1 MLGSAQL
8 GTLSSRA
15 RPSLLR
21 TLGTTTL
28 YLGRT
33 PEPFLGIPACGQGCP
48 APWACL
54 ALHGDWQQQEAFSPW
69 TLHTHSH
76 SPFNTLPRSLLPEDP
91 LFLRPPRG
99 LTSPPSSI
107 HHLQPPAHMSILP
120 LGWDPGVLR
129 PGLSEQGYPQLTG
142 FRKGRR
148 IWRRS
153 TWKKLPGV
161 EQLTTTQLQS
171 YS

>member
-8 GTLSSRA
+8 GALSSRA

-21 TLGTTTL
+21 TLGTATL
-28 YLGRT
+28 YLGKT
-33 PEPFLGIPACGQGCP
+33 PEPFLGVPACGQGCP
-48 APWACL
+48 APWARL
-54 ALHGDWQQQEAFSPW
+54 ALHGYRQQQEAFSPW
-69 TLHTHSH
+69 ALHTHAH
-76 SPFNTLPRSLLPEDP
+76 SAFNSLPRSLLPEDP
-91 LFLRPPRG
+91 LFLRPP
-99 LTSPPSSI
+99 TSLPSST
-107 HHLQPPAHMSILP
+107 HHLQPPAHMFILP
-120 LGWDPGVLR
+120 LGWGPGVLR
-129 PGLSEQGYPQLTG
+129 PGLSKQRHPQLTG